1 MTYELQFERLVNAAP
16 EVVFDAF
23 TAPGGQAAFYTQPE
37 PGWIVR
43 SDCDLQVGGVWTVE
57 FGPSRSQLYR
67 HRHVFEVIDRPRR
80 IRLRTTETRLDG
92 SSFDTEIEFVFED
105 QGRRTL
111 MKMIHRGFPTPELRD
126 EHRVGLP
133 NAFAQL
139 QGVVNE
145 AKRGSTASIPDPED
159 HTR

>member
-1 MTYELQFERLVNAAP
+1 MTYELEFERVIDAARD
-16 EVVFDAF
+16 VVFDAF
-23 TAPGGQAAFYTQPE
+23 TTPGGQAAFYAQPE

-43 SDCDLQVGGVWTVE
+43 SECDLQVGGVWTVD
-57 FGPSRSQLYR
+57 FGPSPSELYR

-80 IRLRTTETRLDG
+80 ICLRTTETRLDG

-111 MKMIHRGFPTPELRD
+111 MKMLHRGFRTPELRD

-133 NAFAQL
+133 DAFAQFSEYIHAP
-139 QGVVNE
+139 Q
-145 AKRGSTASIPDPED
+145 P
-159 HTR
+159 

>member
-1 MTYELQFERLVNAAP
+1 
-16 EVVFDAF
+16 
-23 TAPGGQAAFYTQPE
+23 
-37 PGWIVR
+37 
-43 SDCDLQVGGVWTVE
+43 
-57 FGPSRSQLYR
+57 
-67 HRHVFEVIDRPRR
+67 
-80 IRLRTTETRLDG
+80 LRTTETRLDG

-139 QGVVNE
+139 QDVVNE
-145 AKRGSTASIPDPED
+145 AQPGSTARTPDPED
-159 HTR
+159 HPR